1 VTPEALNAIMH
12 EQSLVTWLAWN
23 HHRTNKDERI
33 DFVRSPYLR
42 QIFLDPTD
50 EMIMCKCSQ
59 VAGTE
64 YLTAFTYAE
73 LIQGR
78 SVFYVFP
85 NKSLVYRYVNNRF
98 NASYNYTKYYQRLTK
113 EMDVGQKTSS
123 MAMVKL
129 GKGTVIFV
137 SAFTPVSF
145 IEFPADTMIV
155 DELDRCVLEN
165 INKGLSRLSASKHK
179 KIKKIS
185 NPTIE
190 SYGIDEEYAKS
201 NQYEWYLR
209 CDCGKEFIPDF
220 FAHVVRDIGEGNFL
234 IRDTEYEAHQGHDI
248 RMICD
253 SCGRPINRYAEGRWI
268 ARYPERSCSGY
279 RISKL
284 YASTDSITEL
294 VDRFSDGLTNDNKL
308 QDFYNFDLG
317 LAFTAAGAKITEL
330 MLDQCIAPYS
340 MPKGLAEGLCIAGI
354 DVNYPDFNIVI
365 LRVTNEDKLRAVYI
379 DTIRDYKSLKTL
391 LREFKV
397 RCGIIDAGPER
408 RISAMLCAR
417 IPGMFRCDYTTGIVK
432 DKIDLQLHR
441 LTTNRTMALDNVKE
455 AVLTKRIELPANA
468 RSIEGFYAQMTAS
481 TRVYDPKARHG
492 EGDYR
497 WLEGS
502 KADHYMHSMGYALV
516 AKKLLAMLANK

>member
-1 VTPEALNAIMH
+1 LIAFDELNATIR

-23 HHRTNKDERI
+23 HHRTNKGESI
-33 DFVRSPYLR
+33 DFVHFPFLR
-42 QIFLDPTD
+42 QIFLDPAD
-50 EMIMCKCSQ
+50 YMVLCKCSQ

-64 YLTAFTYAE
+64 YLNCFTYSE
-73 LIQGR
+73 LIKGR

-85 NKSLVYRYVNNRF
+85 TSKLVYRFVNNRF
-98 NASYNYTKYYQRLTK
+98 STSYNYSAYYQRQQK
-113 EMDVGQKTSS
+113 ELDIGQKTRS
-123 MAMVKL
+123 MAMFKL

-137 SAFTPVSF
+137 SAFTAVSF

-155 DELDRCVLEN
+155 DELDRCVIDN
-165 INKGLSRLSASKHK
+165 VNKGLSRLSASKHK
-179 KIKKIS
+179 IIKKIS

-190 SYGIDEEYAKS
+190 SYGIDEEYAKT
-201 NQYEWYLR
+201 NMNEWFIR
-209 CDCGKEFIPDF
+209 CDCGNEFTPDF
-220 FAHVVRDIGEGNFL
+220 FRHVVRDVGEGNFL
-234 IRDTEYEAHQGHDI
+234 IRDKDYEEHAGTDI
-248 RMICD
+248 RLICD
-253 SCGRPINRYAEGRWI
+253 KCEQPVNRYSEGRWI
-268 ARYPERSCSGY
+268 QQHPQEEKAGY

-284 YASTDSITEL
+284 YASTDKIEEL

-340 MPKGLAEGLCIAGI
+340 MPKGLADGLCVAGI
-354 DVNYPDFNIVI
+354 DVNYPLFNIVI

-379 DTIRDYKSLKTL
+379 DTIRDYKSLKLL

-397 RCGIIDAGPER
+397 RCGVIDAGPER

-455 AVLTKRIELPANA
+455 AVLMKRIELPGNA
-468 RSIEGFYAQMTAS
+468 RSIEGFYDQMTAS

-497 WLEGS
+497 WIEGS
-502 KADHYMHSMGYALV
+502 KADHYMHSMAYALV
-516 AKKLLAMLANK
+516 AKKLLAMLAK